1 MTMGEAVPG
10 HLAARQVEARDGVRP
25 SRSAPST
32 ARYDITYT
40 DYKEAGV
47 TVRVR

>member
-1 MTMGEAVPG
+1 MVFALAPG
-10 HLAARQVEARDGVRP
+10 TVDG
-25 SRSAPST
+25 
-32 ARYDITYT
+32 RYEITYA